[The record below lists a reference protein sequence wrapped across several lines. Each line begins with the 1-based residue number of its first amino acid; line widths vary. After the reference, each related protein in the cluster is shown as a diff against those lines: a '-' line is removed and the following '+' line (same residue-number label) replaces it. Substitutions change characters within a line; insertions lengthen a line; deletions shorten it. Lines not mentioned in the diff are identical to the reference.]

1 MIILLLVTVLVGAF
15 FYLQR
20 QKKEVVAVAPLPKP
34 APVVDIKNEDKMVNK
49 YLQQAAQNVE
59 RQRVLSERSLIEARK
74 RLEDLERRKRNE
86 EQQAAQNIPLEQQIW
101 KEPVGESAAEIL
113 DAEISQAQARG
124 FSSEQEKQ
132 EYARQ
137 FIENA
142 RRGGYHIEL
151 SEDLEVIQAVPIRK
165 PSQEKAVEAQ
175 PEE

>member
-20 QKKEVVAVAPLPKP
+20 QKKDVVAAVPPKA
-34 APVVDIKNEDKMVNK
+34 APVMDVKNEDKMVNK

-59 RQRVLSERSLIEARK
+59 RQRVLSERSLIEARE
-74 RLEDLERRKRNE
+74 RLEEIERRKRNE
-86 EQQAAQNIPLEQQIW
+86 EQQAAQSIPLERQIW
-101 KEPVGESAAEIL
+101 KEPVGDTAAEIL
-113 DAEISQAQARG
+113 DAEISEAQSRG
-124 FSSEQEKQ
+124 FSSEEQKQ

-151 SEDLEVIQAVPIRK
+151 SDDLEVIRAVPIRK
-165 PSQEKAVEAQ
+165 PSQEKAVDEAQ
-175 PEE
+175 PME